1 VQQRPS
7 AEPADGSVPVRPWRG
22 RPARDRLAERRRRL
36 LDAGLQEFGTR
47 GYATSTVA
55 GLAAA
60 AGLSNRYF
68 YEQFADRE
76 ALLRAV
82 YDEVVAGAQAALV
95 DGLRGAPP
103 HLADRVRAGVRAFW
117 AYQTA
122 DPRRPRVQSVEVIGV
137 SPAVDTHRR
146 AVIHAFADIITAQH
160 AEFVAAGYVRPRTFH
175 TLAVGLVGAF
185 NEVLIDW
192 VQTDPSPATGPI
204 VDDLCALTLATL
216 LHT

>member
-1 VQQRPS
+1 MRQQPS
-7 AEPADGSVPVRPWRG
+7 AEPAPGSAPVRPWRG

-47 GYATSTVA
+47 GYAACTVA
-55 GLAAA
+55 SLAAA

-82 YDEVVAGAQAALV
+82 YDEVVAGGQAALV

-103 HLADRVRAGVRAFW
+103 HIAERVRAGVRAFW
-117 AYQTA
+117 EYQSA
-122 DPRRPRVQSVEVIGV
+122 DPRRARVQSVEVIGIG
-137 SPAVDTHRR
+137 PAMDAHRR
-146 AVIHAFADIITAQH
+146 AVIDSFAAIITAQH
-160 AEFVAAGYVRPRTFH
+160 AEFVTAGYVRPRDFRTM
-175 TLAVGLVGAF
+175 AVGLVGAF

-192 VQTDPSPATGPI
+192 VQTDPRPPTGPI
-204 VDDLCALTLATL
+204 VDDLCALTLAIL